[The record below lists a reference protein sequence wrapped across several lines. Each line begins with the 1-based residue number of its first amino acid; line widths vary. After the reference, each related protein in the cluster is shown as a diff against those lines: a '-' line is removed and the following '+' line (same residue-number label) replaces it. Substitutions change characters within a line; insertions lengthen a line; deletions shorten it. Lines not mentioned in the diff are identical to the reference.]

1 MTDPAERTLG
11 QGQAEDGR
19 LRLEPDSAFA
29 ELMPA
34 HAEEGRALTAQ
45 SPLASA
51 AQRLIPR
58 RPPGR
63 CNRKARTFSA
73 EIRRLHAE
81 GYSFA
86 TIREALAEA
95 GVVVSI
101 STVQREA
108 ARGTPPAGTA
118 PAADISP
125 WLTVG
130 GAARQ

>member
-1 MTDPAERTLG
+1 MTDPAERTVG

-29 ELMPA
+29 ELNPTPA
-34 HAEEGRALTAQ
+34 DEGRAMTAQ
-45 SPLASA
+45 SPLPSA
-51 AQRLIPR
+51 AQRLSPR

-86 TIREALAEA
+86 AIREALAEA

-108 ARGTPPAGTA
+108 ARGTSPAGSA
-118 PAADISP
+118 PAADTSP
-125 WLTVG
+125 
-130 GAARQ
+130 